1 MVDTKTKI
9 VMELKRCHASIVKP
23 KEWVSINTMMN
34 LFSFDI
40 ITRMKSPEEIHEA
53 FKELIE
59 EGKIREKDNMQYLQ
73 LSNFKEFIEEIEK
86 RWRKRSKIKRSLVKK
101 ESRHK

>member
-1 MVDTKTKI
+1 MVGTKTKI
-9 VMELKRCHASIVKP
+9 IMELKRCHASLVKP
-23 KEWVSINTMMN
+23 REWISANTIMN

-40 ITRMKSPEEIHEA
+40 VTRMKTLEEIHEA
-53 FKELIE
+53 FKKLIE
-59 EGKIREKDNMQYLQ
+59 EGKIREKDNMQYFQ
-73 LSNFKEFIEEIEK
+73 LSNCKELMEEIEK